1 MDISPA
7 RQLSI
12 SNSLNEQQMKEY
24 LQALD
29 KRITALEE
37 NLNVPKTKDTIRRT
51 RVNKDSGKDV
61 SSS

>member
-1 MDISPA
+1 MEISPA

-12 SNSLNEQQMKEY
+12 NNSLSVQQMKEY
-24 LQALD
+24 LKELD
-29 KRITALEE
+29 QRITALEE

-51 RVNKDSGKDV
+51 RVNKASGKDV